1 MPNTLCV
8 PRVAGTFLLASSL
21 VSSTVWAGE
30 DEPIELVQARTEIP
44 EAELLDVGIQVF
56 DPGLPAEESALY
68 ELEQKGTFADIR
80 KSEARYIPFRLMQT
94 LQSTGYWGA
103 VRLVPAAN
111 RVDLMITGTILS
123 SNGKELEL
131 EIQAVD
137 AAGTRWL
144 RERYKREANPIA
156 YHQKRDSVEQ
166 PDAYQDLYHQIA
178 NDLLERRTKI
188 DAEDIE
194 RVRRVSQLTFAVDL
208 APTPFG
214 EYLAVD
220 GKGRYSIHKLPAVD
234 DPMMRRVAHIRERD
248 YMFIDTLNE
257 FYAGFCSRMEEPY
270 DSWRAFSYEEQMV
283 LDQLRRAAMWE
294 KILGAAAIFGGVMAR
309 DRAGSGA
316 VIVGTA
322 VLMDGMQKSEEA
334 KMHVESLRE
343 LAASLDADVA
353 PLLIDVEGEVT
364 RLSGSVETQYETW
377 RSLLRRI
384 FASETGLPLDP
395 NTEKP
400 LVGTGPAHH

>member
-1 MPNTLCV
+1 MPNTRRI

-21 VSSTVWAGE
+21 TGAAWSAG
-30 DEPIELVQARTEIP
+30 DEPIELIQARTEIP

-56 DPGLPAEESALY
+56 DPGLPAEDDPLY
-68 ELEQKGTFADIR
+68 ELEQKGVFADVR
-80 KSEARYIPFRLMQT
+80 KSEARYFPFRLMQT
-94 LQSTGYWGA
+94 MQSTGYWGA

-137 AAGTRWL
+137 AAGTHWL

-156 YHQKRDSVEQ
+156 YQQKRDSVEQ
-166 PDAYQDLYHQIA
+166 PDPYQDLYHEIA
-178 NDLLERRTKI
+178 NDLLERRNKM
-188 DAEDIE
+188 DAEDIG

-208 APTPFG
+208 APTPFS
-214 EYLAVD
+214 EYLDVD
-220 GKGRYSIHKLPAVD
+220 GKGRYSINKLPGLA
-234 DPMMRRVAHIRERD
+234 DPMMGRVAHIRERD

-257 FYAGFCSRMEEPY
+257 FYAGFCNRMEEPY
-270 DSWRAFSYEEQMV
+270 DSWRAFSYEEQMA

-353 PLLIDVEGEVT
+353 PLLIEVEGEVT
-364 RLSGSVETQYETW
+364 RLSGSLETQYETW
-377 RSLLRRI
+377 RSLLRKI

-395 NTEKP
+395 NIEKP
-400 LVGTGPAHH
+400 LVDTGPAHH